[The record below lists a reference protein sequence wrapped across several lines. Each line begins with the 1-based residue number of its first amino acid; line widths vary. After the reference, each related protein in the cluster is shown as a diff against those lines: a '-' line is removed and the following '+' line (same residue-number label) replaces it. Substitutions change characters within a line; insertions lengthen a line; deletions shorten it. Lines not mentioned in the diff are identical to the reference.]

1 MDFKEIYKPPF
12 KAEKDGIYIVSAN
25 GVRTFTV
32 AANNTKDEAEYFVGL
47 LNGEGKEKYDDVL
60 IFGDHKI
67 VTSHASVFIVRG
79 IGYLLGIES
88 MSLGEAYGVQD
99 DFIKW
104 VIERIKK

>member
-12 KAEKDGIYIVSAN
+12 KADKDGIYIVSAN
-25 GVRTFTV
+25 GVKAFTV
-32 AANNTKDEAEYFVGL
+32 AANNLKDEAEYFASL

-88 MSLGEAYGVQD
+88 MPLEEAYKTQD

-104 VIERIKK
+104 VIEKIKK